1 MSRSRSKSI
10 SVHEQVQFL
19 LRSRSRSQSRSSSW
33 SIPGSGP
40 SLFQDKLN
48 DFYGVV
54 LGLSLAILIISDLF
68 LQKNFGLIGTIFS
81 EKIVGL
87 ISLNCALL
95 VRDRT
100 YWVRVGPMGSN

>member
-19 LRSRSRSQSRSSSW
+19 LRSRSTSQSRSSSW
-33 SIPGSGP
+33 SIPGPGP

-54 LGLSLAILIISDLF
+54 LGLSLAILIISELF
-68 LQKNFGLIGTIFS
+68 LQKKFWAHRDDFLGKNCRPNLFELCIIGS
-81 EKIVGL
+81 G
-87 ISLNCALL
+87 
-95 VRDRT
+95 
-100 YWVRVGPMGSN
+100 